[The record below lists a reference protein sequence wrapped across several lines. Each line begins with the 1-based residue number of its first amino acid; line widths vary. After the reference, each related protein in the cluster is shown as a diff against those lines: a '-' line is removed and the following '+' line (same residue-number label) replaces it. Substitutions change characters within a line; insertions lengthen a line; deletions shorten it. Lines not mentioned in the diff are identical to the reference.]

1 MRGVRATA
9 RPGFRG
15 PNGLIFGHPAPKNIP
30 ASPPGGRDEII
41 TDQLIKYKTTGCV
54 AETGVCAINT
64 TVAQTV
70 SFFKKT
76 VAPRPG
82 VVYYSPH
89 THTAYRFSA
98 VLTGKP
104 ATVENTMN
112 KKLVTLAVAAAMAAP
127 AAAMADA
134 VLYGKLNVAID
145 YVDQDNGFDGWGLS
159 GNQGTRP
166 WNYNP
171 YNRAV
176 GNNNGPS
183 NRIGV
188 KGSED
193 LGNGLKAIYQVE
205 FGVDLTDTQNTAV
218 RGNEA
223 VSMRNSYVGL
233 AGNWGTVLMGRHD
246 TPLKIS
252 TAPLDMFADTMA
264 DYNNTVGFNDLRV
277 DNAIAYISPS
287 FSGFQFAGAV
297 HAGGG
302 AMVNGFNEDSN
313 SLAEAYSLAGIY
325 KNGPFYGSLAYE
337 SLGEDLATTQ
347 ATRDAFPGV
356 FGDFDKLRVGL
367 GILDWNG
374 FSLTGI
380 YETVDGAAFLDSED
394 GDLWQIQAGYS
405 FNNFMVKAMYGDSSV
420 DGLGVDG
427 GSYDWSTWAVGADYN
442 FSKRTKAFMLYTDN
456 DADSLCGDD
465 DDEGCSIDWQ
475 GFQLG
480 VMHSF

>member
-1 MRGVRATA
+1 
-9 RPGFRG
+9 
-15 PNGLIFGHPAPKNIP
+15 
-30 ASPPGGRDEII
+30 
-41 TDQLIKYKTTGCV
+41 
-54 AETGVCAINT
+54 
-64 TVAQTV
+64 
-70 SFFKKT
+70 
-76 VAPRPG
+76 
-82 VVYYSPH
+82 
-89 THTAYRFSA
+89 
-98 VLTGKP
+98 
-104 ATVENTMN
+104 MN
-112 KKLVTLAVAAAMAAP
+112 KKLVTLAVAAAMAVP

-166 WNYNP
+166 WLNVP
-171 YNRAV
+171 FV
-176 GNNNGPS
+176 GNNGPS

-205 FGVDLTDTQNTAV
+205 FGIDLTDTNN
-218 RGNEA
+218 RA
-223 VSMRNSYVGL
+223 VSGSESVTMRNSYVGL
-233 AGNWGTVLMGRHD
+233 ASNWGTVLMGRHD

-252 TAPLDMFADTMA
+252 TGPLDLFADTMA

-302 AMVNGFNEDSN
+302 AMINGYNEDSN

-347 ATRDAFPGV
+347 ATRDAFPGT
-356 FGDFDKLRVGL
+356 FGDFDKWRVGL
-367 GILDWNG
+367 GLLDWNG
-374 FSLTGI
+374 FTLDGI
-380 YETVDGAAFLDSED
+380 YENWDGAGFVDGVDA
-394 GDLWQIQAGYS
+394 DLWQIQAGYS

-420 DGLGVDG
+420 DGNGDNDRG
-427 GSYDWSTWAVGADYN
+427 YDWNTWAVGADYN
-442 FSKRTKAFMLYTDN
+442 FSKRTKAFMVYTDN

-465 DDEGCSIDWQ
+465 DDDERCSVDWQ